1 MNSSQLIKKTKNKKP
16 ALAAAR
22 SGCRRR
28 RAPHGPPW
36 PDLEPAGRT
45 AAAELPMA
53 CHRRYSPPT
62 HADRVTGSAP
72 PRNTGPD
79 PASRRRIR
87 SAPSGPRRLCRSGM
101 GLYTATGSGRRRP
114 LADLRARE
122 VRGERGVREQSGE
135 KGERG
140 AGGEE
145 ERVEEWIGGKVAAGR
160 RYLGFGQY
168 LLRRLL

>member
-1 MNSSQLIKKTKNKKP
+1 
-16 ALAAAR
+16 
-22 SGCRRR
+22 
-28 RAPHGPPW
+28 
-36 PDLEPAGRT
+36 
-45 AAAELPMA
+45 
-53 CHRRYSPPT
+53 
-62 HADRVTGSAP
+62 
-72 PRNTGPD
+72 
-79 PASRRRIR
+79 
-87 SAPSGPRRLCRSGM
+87 M

-140 AGGEE
+140 EGGEE

-160 RYLGFGQY
+160 TYLGFGQY